1 MIHVLISGAL
11 GSMGRQIASAI
22 ESDPDF
28 SVVAGVDIHSDDTF
42 PYPVYQGFGGVK
54 ENPDVIIDFSRA
66 DALDGVLEFAME
78 KKIATVICTTGHTP
92 SQKAQISKA
101 ALSIPI
107 FYSFNTSLGI
117 ALTRALVRQAAQTL
131 GEGFDMEIVETH
143 HNHKLDAPSGTA
155 VMLFDALNQ
164 ARGGDLVPVYDR
176 ESRRQARD
184 SHEVGISSV
193 RGGTMVGEHSVF
205 FFGPDEVIEIRH
217 QAFSR
222 QVFATGALRSAKY
235 LVDKLPGLYDMD
247 DVIG

>member
-11 GSMGRQIASAI
+11 GSMGRQLAQAI
-22 ESDPDF
+22 ENDPDF
-28 SVVAGVDIHSDDTF
+28 AVVAGVDIHPDSTL
-42 PYPVYQGFGGVK
+42 PYPVYQGFGGVR
-54 ENPDVIIDFSRA
+54 EDPDVVIDFSRA
-66 DALDGVLEFAME
+66 DALEGVLAYACE
-78 KKIATVICTTGHTP
+78 KKVPVVVCTTGHTP
-92 SQKAQISKA
+92 SQKASIAEA
-101 ALSIPI
+101 ALSVPV

-131 GEGFDMEIVETH
+131 GDGYDIEIVETH
-143 HNHKLDAPSGTA
+143 HDHKLDAPSGTA

-164 ARGGDLVPVYDR
+164 VHGGELVPVYDR
-176 ESRRQARD
+176 QSRRQAREAR
-184 SHEVGISSV
+184 EVGISSV

-222 QVFATGALRSAKY
+222 QVFATGALRSARY
-235 LVDKLPGLYDMD
+235 LVGKLPGLYDMD

>member
-11 GSMGRQIASAI
+11 GSMGRQLAQTI
-22 ESDPDF
+22 EADPDF
-28 SVVAGVDIHSDDTF
+28 TVVSGVDIRTEDSL

-54 ENPDVIIDFSRA
+54 EDPDVLIDFSRA
-66 DALDGVLEFAME
+66 DALEAVLEFATE
-78 KKIATVICTTGHTP
+78 RKIPTVICTTGHTP
-92 SQKAQISKA
+92 AQKAAIANA
-101 ALSIPI
+101 ALSVPI

-131 GEGFDMEIVETH
+131 GNGFDMEIVETH
-143 HNHKLDAPSGTA
+143 HHRKLDAPSGPA
-155 VMLFDALNQ
+155 VMLFDALNEVH
-164 ARGGDLVPVYDR
+164 GGDLVPVYDR
-176 ESRRQARD
+176 QSRRQARQAQ
-184 SHEVGISSV
+184 EVGISSV

-235 LVDKLPGLYDMD
+235 LVGKLPGLYDMD

>member
-11 GSMGRQIASAI
+11 GSMGRQIAQAI
-22 ESDPDF
+22 EADPDF
-28 SVVAGVDIHSDDTF
+28 TVIAGVDVHADDTL

-54 ENPDVIIDFSRA
+54 ENPDIIIDFSRA
-66 DALDGVLEFAME
+66 DALEGVLEFAME
-78 KKIATVICTTGHTP
+78 KKLPTVICTTGHTP
-92 SQKAQISKA
+92 SQKASISKA

-131 GEGFDMEIVETH
+131 GDGFDIEIVETH
-143 HNHKLDAPSGTA
+143 HNHKVDAPSGTA
-155 VMLFDALNQ
+155 VMLFDSLNE

-176 ESRRQARD
+176 QSRREARN

-235 LVDKLPGLYDMD
+235 LVGKLPGLYDMD